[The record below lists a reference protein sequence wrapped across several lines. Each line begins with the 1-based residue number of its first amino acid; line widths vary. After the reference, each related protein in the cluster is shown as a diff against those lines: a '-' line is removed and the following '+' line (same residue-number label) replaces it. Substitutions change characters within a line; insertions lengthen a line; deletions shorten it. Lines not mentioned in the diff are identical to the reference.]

1 MKTNEEFLDGI
12 YGKRDALLKKRKKK
26 ISVAATALC
35 AVVCVAVGAAA
46 GLVGN
51 RNEPNKVIEI
61 YNSIK
66 KNGSS
71 VTESHMTYAEKE
83 IVEDAEGEV
92 PTYTEEIEYA
102 TMVDN
107 FIKPAKPL
115 PEATETAKAENGE
128 TKDKG
133 VTERLTLP
141 AESGAAI
148 DGEMGYA
155 PETPDTGSDS
165 ASPTAALPENDPMP
179 STEEIIEAAYNAIP
193 EEEREYII
201 KESAEATV
209 TRYADGT
216 QEYTVYFRT
225 TQDKYIGIRLDSEL
239 NTTSFKGAD

>member
-1 MKTNEEFLDGI
+1 MKTNEEFLEGV
-12 YGKRDALLKKRKKK
+12 YSKRDALLKKRKKK
-26 ISVAATALC
+26 MSVAATALC

-46 GLVGN
+46 GLIGN

-92 PTYTEEIEYA
+92 PTDADNAEYA
-102 TMVDN
+102 TSGEVY
-107 FIKPAKPL
+107 IKPAKPL
-115 PEATETAKAENGE
+115 PEATETTKAENGGM
-128 TKDKG
+128 KDKG
-133 VTERLTLP
+133 VTEKLTFV
-141 AESGAAI
+141 AETVI
-148 DGEMGYA
+148 VDGEMGLA
-155 PETPDTGSDS
+155 PEKPDSGVDS
-165 ASPTAALPENDPMP
+165 ASPTAYLPENNPMP

-193 EEEREYII
+193 EEEREYVI

-209 TRYADGT
+209 TRYADGR

-225 TQDKYIGIRLDSEL
+225 TQDKYMGIRLDSEL

>member
-1 MKTNEEFLDGI
+1 MRTNEEFLDGI

-26 ISVAATALC
+26 MSVAATALC
-35 AVVCVAVGAAA
+35 AVVCVAVGASA
-46 GLVGN
+46 GLLGN

-61 YNSIK
+61 YNSIMK
-66 KNGSS
+66 SGSS

-83 IVEDAEGEV
+83 IVEDAEGEA
-92 PTYTEEIEYA
+92 PTDAESVEHA
-102 TMVDN
+102 TMADN
-107 FIKPAKPL
+107 YIKPAKPL
-115 PEATETAKAENGE
+115 PEATETTKAENGGM
-128 TKDKG
+128 KDKG

-141 AESGAAI
+141 AEDVAVDS
-148 DGEMGYA
+148 EMGYA

-165 ASPTAALPENDPMP
+165 VSPTAAQPENNPMP

-193 EEEREYII
+193 EEEREFVI

-209 TRYADGT
+209 TRYADGR

-225 TQDKYIGIRLDSEL
+225 TQDKYMGIRLDSEL